1 VKFGESGEWAQPRM
15 LAAQFQ
21 HVKRNDIEQFKS
33 TDKVVVV
40 SPAEYKSGELL
51 SFEDARR

>member
-1 VKFGESGEWAQPRM
+1 MAQPRM

-21 HVKRNDIEQFKS
+21 HVKGNDIEQFKG

-40 SPAEYKSGELL
+40 SPAEYKSGDLL

>member
-21 HVKRNDIEQFKS
+21 HVKGDDIEQFKG
-33 TDKVVVV
+33 TEKVVVV
-40 SPAEYKSGELL
+40 APAAYKSGDLIP
-51 SFEDARR
+51 FDDARH